1 MSLLAVRIGAG
12 VLALLA
18 LLTLRGKRWAYFA
31 FVVLGLLYFPA
42 QTHFRVHVPKCELLL
57 PTVQMLVP
65 LLHNYAY
72 IALFAG
78 FYWMS
83 WVQFRDANAR
93 GVWALVATLLAGAL
107 FEIAQ
112 GITAPVAR
120 AGARA
125 AARAA
130 AAAGPCSVRDL
141 VPYVAGAVG
150 AALLLAIWSRLT
162 RKPAYVRLVKPRSK
176 AAPQPAAPTAP
187 RVVVPSRGVPPPPP
201 APPSRIPPPPPD
213 FSPGPEPVE
222 PAADLA
228 PTHEVAPKDVGARVA
243 GGAIAAR
250 RAVVQRLQAI
260 LGRLREMLQRP
271 WMTIRRRRRAV
282 IVGVGVLALAGAG
295 AFVIL
300 SLPAPAPVVTEE
312 PAAPPEE
319 PPPPPPRPL
328 QSEAEG
334 YYVPSY
340 MFTVSDR
347 RFTRLTLRPEP
358 FVTFSRPGIRD
369 EVGCA
374 DARITALAAHL
385 RCEFERV
392 GIVVTIDG
400 QFPQRSV
407 TSRLDAPVLNAWITI
422 TNTRGET
429 VFRARE
435 SFLWHTPD

>member
-18 LLTLRGKRWAYFA
+18 LITLRGKRWAYFA
-31 FVVLGLLYFPA
+31 FIVLGLVYFPA
-42 QTHFRVHVPKCELLL
+42 QTHFHLHAPKCELLL
-57 PTVQMLVP
+57 PTVHMLVP
-65 LLHNYAY
+65 LLHNYAS

-93 GVWALVATLLAGAL
+93 GVWALVATLLGGAL
-107 FEIAQ
+107 VEIAQ

-125 AARAA
+125 AAR

-150 AALLLAIWSRLT
+150 AALLLAIWARLT
-162 RKPAYVRLVKPRSK
+162 RKPAYVRLVSRRPAAARS
-176 AAPQPAAPTAP
+176 AAPPP
-187 RVVVPSRGVPPPPP
+187 RTVVPSRGVVPPPSYPVPP
-201 APPSRIPPPPPD
+201 QRVVPPPPD
-213 FSPGPEPVE
+213 FSPGPSPVT
-222 PAADLA
+222 PAADTA
-228 PTHEVAPKDVGARVA
+228 PTEEVAPRA
-243 GGAIAAR
+243 GGANAAR
-250 RAVVQRLQAI
+250 RAIVQRLQTI
-260 LGRLREMLQRP
+260 LARLREMLQRL
-271 WMTIRRRRRAV
+271 WVIIRGRRRTV
-282 IVGVGVLALAGAG
+282 IVGVGILAVVGAG
-295 AFVIL
+295 AIVIMR
-300 SLPAPAPVVTEE
+300 LPAPAPVVTEQ
-312 PAAPPEE
+312 PAPPPE

-334 YYVPSY
+334 YYEPSY
-340 MFTVSDR
+340 QFTVSDR
-347 RFTRLTLRPEP
+347 RFTRLTLRPQP
-358 FVTFSRPGIRD
+358 FVTFSRTGTRQ

-374 DARITALAAHL
+374 DARISPAAVHL

-392 GIVVTIDG
+392 GMVTIDG
-400 QFPQRSV
+400 QFPSRSV
-407 TSRLDAPVLNAWITI
+407 TSRLDAPVLNALITI

-435 SFLWHTPD
+435 SFYWHEPD

>member
-1 MSLLAVRIGAG
+1 MSPLAVRVGAG

-18 LLTLRGKRWAYFA
+18 LIALRGKRWAYFA

-42 QTHFRVHVPKCELLL
+42 QTHFRVHVPKCEQIL
-57 PTVQMLVP
+57 PTLQVLV
-65 LLHNYAY
+65 LSLHNYAY

-83 WVQFRDANAR
+83 WVAFRRSDAR
-93 GVWALVATLLAGAL
+93 VFWALLTTLLVAAL
-107 FEIAQ
+107 VE
-112 GITAPVAR
+112 VAEGMTGGGR
-120 AGARA
+120 GQVQCR
-125 AARAA
+125 
-130 AAAGPCSVRDL
+130 VRDL
-141 VPYVAGAVG
+141 APYIAGGLG
-150 AALLLAIWSRLT
+150 AALLLAIWSRLR

-176 AAPQPAAPTAP
+176 AAPQPAAPTSP
-187 RVVVPSRGVPPPPP
+187 RVVVPARGVVPPPPQ
-201 APPSRIPPPPPD
+201 PPPPRGLPGLYVPPPTPPD
-213 FSPGPEPVE
+213 FSPGPEPVT
-222 PAADLA
+222 PSADLA
-228 PTHEVAPKDVGARVA
+228 PTHEVAPRE

-260 LGRLREMLQRP
+260 LGRLREMLQRL
-271 WMTIRRRRRAV
+271 WMAIRRRRRVV

-300 SLPAPAPVVTEE
+300 SLPAPAPVVTEQ
-312 PAAPPEE
+312 PAPPPE
-319 PPPPPPRPL
+319 PPPPPARPL
-328 QSEAEG
+328 QAEAEG

-374 DARITALAAHL
+374 DARITPAAAHL

>member
-1 MSLLAVRIGAG
+1 MSLLAVRVGAG

-18 LLTLRGKRWAYFA
+18 LIALRGKRWAYFA
-31 FVVLGLLYFPA
+31 FVVLGLAYFPA

-57 PTVQMLVP
+57 PTLQVLV
-65 LLHNYAY
+65 LSLHNYAY

-83 WVQFRDANAR
+83 WVAFRRSDAR
-93 GVWALVATLLAGAL
+93 VFWALFATLL
-107 FEIAQ
+107 
-112 GITAPVAR
+112 VAVLVEVAEGMTSVGR
-120 AGARA
+120 GQVHCR
-125 AARAA
+125 
-130 AAAGPCSVRDL
+130 VRDL
-141 VPYVAGAVG
+141 VPYVAGTLG
-150 AALLLAIWSRLT
+150 AALLLAIWSRLR

-176 AAPQPAAPTAP
+176 AAPQPAAPTSP
-187 RVVVPSRGVPPPPP
+187 RVVVPPRGVVPPQPPPPRGLPGLYVPPPT
-201 APPSRIPPPPPD
+201 PPD
-213 FSPGPEPVE
+213 FSPGPEPVTRS
-222 PAADLA
+222 ADLA
-228 PTHEVAPKDVGARVA
+228 PTHEVAPRE
-243 GGAIAAR
+243 GGAIAVR

-260 LGRLREMLQRP
+260 LGRLREMLQRL
-271 WMTIRRRRRAV
+271 WMTIRRRRRV
-282 IVGVGVLALAGAG
+282 LIVGVGVLALAGAG

-300 SLPAPAPVVTEE
+300 SLPTPAPVVTEQ
-312 PAAPPEE
+312 PAPPPE
-319 PPPPPPRPL
+319 PPPPPARPL
-328 QSEAEG
+328 QAEAEG

-374 DARITALAAHL
+374 DARITPAAAHL

-407 TSRLDAPVLNAWITI
+407 TSHLDAPVLNAWITI

-435 SFLWHTPD
+435 SFLWHAPD